1 MRPIFLFASFVLLV
15 FATTGPS
22 HAGDWRSHYTTGTRS
37 ADGTPGRS
45 FQSCCGDKDCRTAE
59 ALGFPK
65 IKRRDDGGYDVQID
79 GYWIKYDFPA
89 VHVSEDKKTW
99 ICYLG
104 SHVDG
109 DPLCLFLPPGI
120 I

>member
-1 MRPIFLFASFVLLV
+1 MRPIFWFAAFALWL
-15 FATTGPS
+15 FATTGAS
-22 HAGDWRSHYTTGTRS
+22 QAGDWRSKYTTGPDLR
-37 ADGTPGRS
+37 
-45 FQSCCGDKDCRTAE
+45 SCCGDKDCRTSA
-59 ALGFPK
+59 ALGNPK
-65 IKRRDDGGYDVQID
+65 IIRRDDGGYDVQVK

-89 VHVSEDKKTW
+89 VHVSQDDNTW

-104 SHVDG
+104 SYVDA